1 MYTVVCAAGRG
12 GGNFFLLT
20 DGRAGE
26 RDFSAFRLANPPSC
40 FFENSLKSE
49 FTSGERTRKHSS
61 FPIWK
66 LVVRLYFYTSAGCC
80 CTEYSRLRWK
90 ETASLLLTFLAVYFF
105 SRMVPSNKK
114 VSTRAALTHLN
125 NFVSKNAPNA
135 SQIGPVFL
143 TKWFTNAV
151 RKDSHRGVA
160 QIGFLPLPSSP
171 CDVSSP
177 YSSSSFP

>member
-1 MYTVVCAAGRG
+1 MVELFFISSFFPGSLLGKGAEGFRKQKGVYTVVYAAGRG

-66 LVVRLYFYTSAGCC
+66 LAVRLYFYTSAGCC
-80 CTEYSRLRWK
+80 CTE
-90 ETASLLLTFLAVYFF
+90 
-105 SRMVPSNKK
+105 
-114 VSTRAALTHLN
+114 
-125 NFVSKNAPNA
+125 
-135 SQIGPVFL
+135 
-143 TKWFTNAV
+143 
-151 RKDSHRGVA
+151 
-160 QIGFLPLPSSP
+160 
-171 CDVSSP
+171 
-177 YSSSSFP
+177 